1 MAFALQLLEAV
12 QSKHL
17 CLNASARTVLRGQTA
32 RVSVK
37 INVAAMDSVTAILG
51 VFVTVVT
58 PDLTVLLSKVA
69 NAVPNPPRVALLM
82 ENIFAG
88 YQINATN
95 SVVW

>member
-1 MAFALQLLEAV
+1 M
-12 QSKHL
+12 
-17 CLNASARTVLRGQTA
+17 
-32 RVSVK
+32 SVK

-58 PDLTVLLSKVA
+58 PDLTVLPSKVA
-69 NAVPNPPRVALLM
+69 NAASHLRAALLM